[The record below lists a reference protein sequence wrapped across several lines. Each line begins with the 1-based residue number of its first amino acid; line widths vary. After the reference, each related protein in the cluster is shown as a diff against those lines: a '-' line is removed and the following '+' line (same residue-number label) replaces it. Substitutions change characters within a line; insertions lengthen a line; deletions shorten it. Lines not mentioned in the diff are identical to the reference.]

1 MEEAAKVN
9 SRVVLITL
17 MTAAVCVAGL
27 FSARFAFAADLPPA
41 LPVGVITAKAQ
52 TIEITENLPARL
64 ESSKDAVVR
73 ARVTGIVEERLFKE
87 GAFVKKG
94 DVLFKIDN
102 RSYKATLDSAKG
114 SLARAI
120 AQKNVN
126 QADVVRY
133 RRLVK
138 VKAVSSQLFDQSE
151 ATLAVSNAD
160 IEIARAAVEQAKIN
174 YDYCTVTAP
183 ISGFIGKQD
192 VTVGALVS
200 GTSATQMAQI
210 LQVNPL
216 YVNVRQSAIKIL
228 RLKEQLSKNSQGDDE
243 HPGVQLKIFLEDG
256 TPYKYPGELL
266 FTDVAVDASTG
277 EGSLRASVPNPDG
290 FLMPG
295 LYVRVEIPQMTLQD
309 IFLIPQQA
317 VTRTEKGNM
326 LTVATVDDEAKE
338 MNGHKLY
345 SYETRNVGI
354 TSSLKEN
361 WVVTD
366 GLKEGETVIVDG
378 MLKVNMMHIPH
389 VIPVPWGV
397 QPGQSA
403 QPQGEE
409 AADPQK
415 QTQK

>member
-1 MEEAAKVN
+1 MEETTKVN
-9 SRVVLITL
+9 SRVLLITL
-17 MTAAVCVAGL
+17 MVAAACAAGL
-27 FSARFAFAADLPPA
+27 FTAKFAFAADLPPA

-52 TIEITENLPARL
+52 TLDITENLPARL
-64 ESSKDAVVR
+64 EASKDAVVR

-87 GAFVKKG
+87 GSFVKKG
-94 DVLFKIDN
+94 DVLFKIDD
-102 RSYKATLDSAKG
+102 RSYKAILDSAKG

-120 AQKNVN
+120 AQKRVN
-126 QADVVRY
+126 LADVERY
-133 RRLVK
+133 RKLVK
-138 VKAVSSQLFDQSE
+138 VKAVSTQQLDQAE

-183 ISGFIGKQD
+183 ISGYIGKQE

-200 GTSATQMAQI
+200 GTAATQMAQI
-210 LQVNPL
+210 RQVDPL
-216 YVNVRQSAIKIL
+216 YVNVRQSAIKIM
-228 RLKEQLSKNSQGDDE
+228 RLKKWLSRKSQGDDE
-243 HPGVQLKIFLEDG
+243 RPGVQLKVFLEDG

-295 LYVRVEIPQMTLQD
+295 LYVRVEIPQMTFQNV
-309 IFLIPQQA
+309 FLIPQQA
-317 VTRTEKGNM
+317 VTRTEKGNL
-326 LTVATVDDEAKE
+326 LTVAAVDDEAKE
-338 MNGHKLY
+338 VNGHKLY
-345 SYETRNVGI
+345 SYETRNVEI
-354 TSSLKEN
+354 ARSLNKN

-366 GLKEGETVIVDG
+366 GLKEGEIVVVDG
-378 MLKVNMMHIPH
+378 MIKVSLMHIPH

-397 QPGQSA
+397 QPEQSA

-409 AADPQK
+409 AAAPQK
-415 QTQK
+415 QAQK

>member
-1 MEEAAKVN
+1 MEETAKVN
-9 SRVVLITL
+9 SRVLLITL
-17 MTAAVCVAGL
+17 MAAAACAAGL
-27 FSARFAFAADLPPA
+27 FSAKFAFAADLPPA

-52 TIEITENLPARL
+52 SIDITENLPARL
-64 ESSKDAVVR
+64 EASKDAVVR

-87 GAFVKKG
+87 GSFVKKG
-94 DVLFKIDN
+94 DVLFKIDD
-102 RSYKATLDSAKG
+102 RSYKAILDSAKG

-120 AQKNVN
+120 AQKRVN
-126 QADVVRY
+126 LADVERY
-133 RRLVK
+133 RKLVK
-138 VKAVSSQLFDQSE
+138 VKAVSTQQFDQAE

-160 IEIARAAVEQAKIN
+160 IEIARAAVEQAQIN

-183 ISGFIGKQD
+183 ISGYIGKQE

-200 GTSATQMAQI
+200 GTSATEMAQI
-210 LQVNPL
+210 RQVDPL

-228 RLKEQLSKNSQGDDE
+228 RLKELLSKKSQGDDE
-243 HPGVQLKIFLEDG
+243 HLGVQLKVFLEDG

-295 LYVRVEIPQMTLQD
+295 LYVRVEIPQMTLQNV
-309 IFLIPQQA
+309 FLIPQQA
-317 VTRTEKGNM
+317 VARTEKGNL

-338 MNGHKLY
+338 VNGHKLY
-345 SYETRNVGI
+345 SYETRNVEI
-354 TSSLKEN
+354 AQSLNEN

-366 GLKEGETVIVDG
+366 GLKEGEIIVVDG
-378 MLKVNMMHIPH
+378 MIKVSMMHIPH

-403 QPQGEE
+403 QSQGEE
-409 AADPQK
+409 AAAPQK
-415 QTQK
+415 QAQK